1 MKTSIVHPGIVYPCL
16 ALLAAAAALVV
27 PVDAAAE
34 SCSVPPSSAM
44 SLSDSRDGVYVTRW
58 CSDQSQINSL
68 WNGLSLD
75 ADLWDE
81 GWGYDNVCDPQLFL
95 PRLLNAAFN
104 VTKVQEIS
112 RHFGENNAPARRLWW
127 DFIKEREDDGY
138 EPKCCNDEPGLN
150 AAHFCCG
157 YSTNLCVK
165 WAYKIGAAVRSSTLV
180 HEATHEDE
188 GHVGDDECSNG
199 GSCDTYYGAYNAN
212 TMQINYLY
220 DAVSAYQIETVNNNP
235 QRKVTRFTS
244 GGAEMCAY
252 IPLWT
257 DSERGAGL
265 DQVSYRLNNNF
276 ASGSVFPKYS
286 DVDSIDDAYG
296 ASWTC
301 ANCDVGKYTFS
312 LANLGKNKACNEIAN
327 KANAGVNAANRAL
340 CSAFNG
346 KIAKAPGAAGYQ
358 TIANEL
364 YLGTK
369 SCLAYNPADLD
380 GYCSAQQ
387 AKAKHVSELDPY
399 GILADNGFEEELE
412 CAADYCRD
420 RFDAAWSSH
429 ANEPTWDDPLGC
441 LDLLCDDDTE
451 CRRRFLVY
459 KADPKKYH
467 PDKCTDMLLDCIEA
481 SPQTAQKNVPQW
493 REGVSPKLRLDAV
506 NASCQSTY
514 QMCRATEELARRLA
528 AMVLIERW
536 GPPGPGPVEDLRVD
550 PRVNPVDYA
559 FRQEVMQLGARLK
572 AGLGE
577 AQFAVELEALMR
589 HPEAM
594 AATFDASPATF
605 AALFGKQ
612 GFEATVGPQLA
623 RVTPSLAAA
632 EKLPGAKALLTKL
645 DQSRANFNKRS
656 PAQVQKT
663 LQDASRKLTPVQFEG
678 MVKALN
684 EATTPAQVEAALAK
698 AGP

>member
-1 MKTSIVHPGIVYPCL
+1 MKTTILYPSF
-16 ALLAAAAALVV
+16 ALLAAAAALAL

-34 SCSVPPSSAM
+34 TCSVPPSGAM
-44 SLSDSRDGVYVTRW
+44 SLSDSRDNIYVGRW
-58 CSDQSQINSL
+58 CSNQSTINSL

-127 DFIKEREDDGY
+127 DFVKEREDDGY

-165 WAYKIGAAVRSSTLV
+165 WAYKIGAAVRSSTLI

-188 GHVGDDECSNG
+188 GHVGDDECNNG
-199 GSCDTYYGAYNAN
+199 GSCDTHYGAYNAN

-220 DAVSAYQIETVNNNP
+220 DAVSAYQIEAVNGNQ

-244 GGAEMCAY
+244 GATEMCAY
-252 IPLWT
+252 IPLWN
-257 DSERGAGL
+257 DAERGAGL
-265 DQVSYRLNNNF
+265 DQISYRLNNNF

-286 DVDSIDDAYG
+286 DVDSVDTAYG

-364 YLGTK
+364 YLSTK
-369 SCLAYNPADLD
+369 PCLSYNQTDLD
-380 GYCSAQQ
+380 AYCSAQQ
-387 AKAKHVSELDPY
+387 AKAKTVNELDPY
-399 GILADNGFEEELE
+399 GILASNGFEEELA

-420 RFDAAWSSH
+420 RFDLAWQSH

-441 LDLLCDDDTE
+441 LDMLCDDDTE

-467 PDKCTDMLLDCIEA
+467 PDHCTDVLLDCMEA
-481 SPQTAQKNVPQW
+481 SPQTAQKSAPQW
-493 REGVSPKLRLDAV
+493 RGGMTPALRLDAV
-506 NASCQSTY
+506 NTSCQSSY
-514 QMCRATEELARRLA
+514 KLCLATEEMARRVA

-536 GPPGPGPVEDLRVD
+536 GPPGPGPVEDLRTN
-550 PRVNPVDYA
+550 PRVNPVDQA
-559 FRQEVMQLGARLK
+559 FRREFMALAARQK
-572 AGLGE
+572 AGLGD
-577 AQFAVELEALMR
+577 AQFTAELEALMR
-589 HPEAM
+589 HPEAI

-605 AALFGKQ
+605 AALFGQ
-612 GFEATVGPQLA
+612 EGFTAIVGPQLA
-623 RVTPSLAAA
+623 RVTPSFAAA
-632 EKLPGAKALLTKL
+632 EQIPAAKALLPALNQNRASFTKL
-645 DQSRANFNKRS
+645 GA
-656 PAQVQKT
+656 AQVQKT
-663 LQDASRKLTPVQFEG
+663 LQEASLKLTPEQFAG
-678 MVKALN
+678 VLKGLN
-684 EATTPAQVEAALAK
+684 QANTPAQVEAALAK

>member
-1 MKTSIVHPGIVYPCL
+1 MKSTTLYPGL
-16 ALLAAAAALVV
+16 ALLAAAAALAL
-27 PVDAAAE
+27 PHDAAAE
-34 SCSVPPSSAM
+34 SCAVPPSGAM
-44 SLSDSRDGVYVTRW
+44 SLSDSRDDVYVGKW
-58 CSDQSQINSL
+58 CTDQAKVDML

-81 GWGYDNVCDPQLFL
+81 GWGFSNVCDPQLFL

-104 VTKVQEIS
+104 LTRVQEIS

-127 DFIKEREDDGY
+127 DFVKEREDDGY
-138 EPKCCNDEPGLN
+138 EPRCCNDEPGLN
-150 AAHFCCG
+150 ATHYCCAT
-157 YSTNLCVK
+157 STDLCVK

-212 TMQINYLY
+212 TNQINYLY
-220 DAVSAYQIETVNNNP
+220 DAVSAYQIETVSGKV

-244 GGAEMCAY
+244 GGAELCSY
-252 IPLWT
+252 IPLWN
-257 DSERGAGL
+257 DAERGAGL
-265 DQVSYRLNNNF
+265 DQISYRLNNNF

-286 DVDSIDDAYG
+286 DVDSVDDAYG
-296 ASWTC
+296 ATWSC
-301 ANCDVGKYTFS
+301 ASCEPGKYTFS
-312 LANLGKNKACNEIAN
+312 LADLGKNKACNEIAN

-340 CSAFNG
+340 CSAFNT
-346 KIAKAPGAAGYQ
+346 KIAKAAGAAAYQ

-364 YLGTK
+364 YLNTK
-369 SCLAYNPADLD
+369 ACLSYNQADLD
-380 GYCSAQQ
+380 AYCSSQQ
-387 AKAKHVSELDPY
+387 AKAKTVDALDPY

-420 RFDAAWSSH
+420 RFDPAWTSH

-467 PDKCTDMLLDCIEA
+467 PDHCTDVYLDCIEA
-481 SPQTAQKNVPQW
+481 SPQTAQKNTPQW
-493 REGVSPKLRLDAV
+493 RDGLSPKLRVDAV

-514 QMCRATEELARRLA
+514 QFCRATEEMARRIA
-528 AMVLIERW
+528 GMVLIERW
-536 GPPGPGPVEDLRVD
+536 GPPGPGPAEDLRSN
-550 PRVNPVDYA
+550 PRVNPVERS
-559 FRQEVMQLGARLK
+559 FREALQALDARRK
-572 AGLGE
+572 AGLAE
-577 AQFAVELEALMR
+577 AQFTAELEELMR

-605 AALFGKQ
+605 AALFGQQ
-612 GFEATVGPQLA
+612 GFEQSVGPQLA
-623 RVTPSLAAA
+623 RVSPSRAAA
-632 EKLPGAKALLTKL
+632 EQLPAAKALLVKL
-645 DQSRANFNKRS
+645 DQARATLNKQGA
-656 PAQVQKT
+656 AQVQKT
-663 LQDASRKLTPVQFEG
+663 LQDASRKLAPAQFESL
-678 MVKALN
+678 VKALGQ
-684 EATTPAQVEAALAK
+684 ASTPAQVEAALAK

>member
-1 MKTSIVHPGIVYPCL
+1 MNTTILYPSL
-16 ALLAAAAALVV
+16 ALLAAAVALAL

-34 SCSVPPSSAM
+34 TCAVPPSGAM
-44 SLSDSRDGVYVTRW
+44 SLSDSRDDVYVGRW
-58 CSDQSQINSL
+58 CSSQSTINSL

-112 RHFGENNAPARRLWW
+112 RHFGEDNAPARRLWW
-127 DFIKEREDDGY
+127 DFIKAREGDGY

-150 AAHFCCG
+150 AAHYCCG

-188 GHVGDDECSNG
+188 GHVGDDECMNG
-199 GSCDTYYGAYNAN
+199 GSCDTWYGAYNAN

-220 DAVSAYQIETVNNNP
+220 DAVSAYQIETVNGQP
-235 QRKVTRFTS
+235 QRKVSRFTS

-252 IPLWT
+252 IPLWN
-257 DSERGAGL
+257 DGERSAGL
-265 DQVSYRLNNNF
+265 DQISYRLNNNF

-286 DVDSIDDAYG
+286 DVDTIDNAYG

-301 ANCDVGKYTFS
+301 ATCDVGKYTFS
-312 LANLGKNKACNEIAN
+312 LATLGQNKACNEIAN

-340 CSAFNG
+340 CTGFNG
-346 KIAKAPGAAGYQ
+346 KIAKAPGAAAYQ
-358 TIANEL
+358 TLVNEL
-364 YLGTK
+364 YMATK
-369 SCLAYNPADLD
+369 PCLLYSQADLD

-387 AKAKHVSELDPY
+387 AKAKTVAELDPY
-399 GILADNGFEEELE
+399 GILASNGFEEELE

-420 RFDAAWSSH
+420 RFDPAWTSH

-441 LDLLCDDDTE
+441 LDMLCDDDTE

-467 PDKCTDMLLDCIEA
+467 PDHCTDVLLDCIEA
-481 SPQTAQKNVPQW
+481 APQTAQKDASRW
-493 REGVSPKLRLDAV
+493 REGVPPALRRDAV
-506 NASCQSTY
+506 DASCQSGY
-514 QMCRATEELARRLA
+514 QLCRATEEVARRVA

-536 GPPGPGPVEDLRVD
+536 GPPGPGPIEDLRTD
-550 PRVNPVDYA
+550 PRVNPVDRA
-559 FRQEVMQLGARLK
+559 FRQELLGLAARQQ
-572 AGLGE
+572 AGLAE
-577 AQFAVELEALMR
+577 AQFTAELENLMR
-589 HPEAM
+589 LPAAM
-594 AATFDASPATF
+594 AATFDAGPATF
-605 AALFGKQ
+605 AALFGQQ
-612 GFEATVGPQLA
+612 GFAAIVGPQLG

-632 EKLPGAKALLTKL
+632 EKLPAAKALLAKL
-645 DQSRANFNKRS
+645 EQSRATFNKLGA
-656 PAQVQKT
+656 AQLQKT
-663 LQDASRKLTPVQFEG
+663 LQDASRKLTPEQFEG
-678 MVKALN
+678 MVKALAK
-684 EATTPAQVEAALAK
+684 ATTPAQIEAALAK

>member
-1 MKTSIVHPGIVYPCL
+1 MKTTILYPSL
-16 ALLAAAAALVV
+16 ALLAAAAAALAL

-34 SCSVPPSSAM
+34 TCSVPPSGAM
-44 SLSDSRDGVYVTRW
+44 SLSDSRDDIYVGRW
-58 CSDQSQINSL
+58 CSSQSTIDSL

-75 ADLWDE
+75 ANLWDE

-127 DFIKEREDDGY
+127 DFVKEREGDGY

-188 GHVGDDECSNG
+188 GHVGDDECMNG
-199 GSCDTYYGAYNAN
+199 GSCDTHYGAYNAN

-220 DAVSAYQIETVNNNP
+220 DAVSAYQIETVNGNP

-244 GGAEMCAY
+244 GATEMCAY
-252 IPLWT
+252 IPLWN
-257 DSERGAGL
+257 DAERGAGL
-265 DQVSYRLNNNF
+265 DQISYRLNNNF

-286 DVDSIDDAYG
+286 DVDSVDNAYG

-301 ANCDVGKYTFS
+301 ANCDVSKYTFS

-358 TIANEL
+358 TLANEL
-364 YLGTK
+364 YLSTK
-369 SCLAYNPADLD
+369 SCLLYNPADLD
-380 GYCSAQQ
+380 AYCSAQQ
-387 AKAKHVSELDPY
+387 AKAKTVSELDPY
-399 GILADNGFEEELE
+399 GILASNGFEEELE

-420 RFDAAWSSH
+420 RFDLAWQSHSS
-429 ANEPTWDDPLGC
+429 EPTWDDPLGC
-441 LDLLCDDDTE
+441 LDMLCDDDTE

-467 PDKCTDMLLDCIEA
+467 PDHCNDVLLDCIEA
-481 SPQTAQKNVPQW
+481 SPQTAQKTAPQW
-493 REGVSPKLRLDAV
+493 RGGMSPALRQDAV
-506 NASCQSTY
+506 NASCQSSY
-514 QMCRATEELARRLA
+514 KLCRATEEMARRVA

-536 GPPGPGPVEDLRVD
+536 GPPGPGPVEDLRTN
-550 PRVNPVDYA
+550 PRVNPVDQS
-559 FRQEVMQLGARLK
+559 FRREFMALAARQK
-572 AGLGE
+572 AGLSD
-577 AQFAVELEALMR
+577 AQFTAELEALMR

-605 AALFGKQ
+605 AALFGQ
-612 GFEATVGPQLA
+612 QDFTAIVGPQLA
-623 RVTPSLAAA
+623 RVSPSFAAA
-632 EKLPGAKALLTKL
+632 EQIPAAKALLPAL
-645 DQSRANFNKRS
+645 NQSRASFTKLGA
-656 PAQVQKT
+656 AQVQKT
-663 LQDASRKLTPVQFEG
+663 LQEASIKLTPEQFAG
-678 MVKALN
+678 VLKGLDQAN
-684 EATTPAQVEAALAK
+684 TPAQVEAALAK

>member
-1 MKTSIVHPGIVYPCL
+1 MKPTIVYSSV
-16 ALLAAAAALVV
+16 ALLAAAAALVA

-34 SCSVPPSSAM
+34 TCAVPPSSAM
-44 SLSDSRDGVYVTRW
+44 SLSDSRDDVYVARW
-58 CSDQSQINSL
+58 CSDQSTINSL

-127 DFIKEREDDGY
+127 DFVKEREDDGY

-165 WAYKIGAAVRSSTLV
+165 WAYKIGAAVRSSTLI

-220 DAVSAYQIETVNNNP
+220 DAVSAYQIETVNGAP
-235 QRKVTRFTS
+235 QRKVTRFNA

-252 IPLWT
+252 IPLWN
-257 DSERGAGL
+257 DAERGAGL
-265 DQVSYRLNNNF
+265 DQISYRLNNNF
-276 ASGSVFPKYS
+276 ASGSVFPKYA
-286 DVDSIDDAYG
+286 DVDTVDTAYG

-301 ANCDVGKYTFS
+301 ASCDVGAYTFS
-312 LANLGKNKACNEIAN
+312 LATLGKNKACNEIAN

-340 CSAFNG
+340 CSGFNG
-346 KIAKAPGAAGYQ
+346 KIAKAPGAAAYQ
-358 TIANEL
+358 TLANEL
-364 YLGTK
+364 YLATK
-369 SCLAYNPADLD
+369 PCLGYNPADLD
-380 GYCSAQQ
+380 AYCSAQQ
-387 AKAKHVSELDPY
+387 AKAKTVSELDPN
-399 GILADNGFEEELE
+399 GILASNGFEEELN
-412 CAADYCRD
+412 CAADYCQD
-420 RFDAAWSSH
+420 RFDPAWQSH

-441 LDLLCDDDTE
+441 LDMLCDDDTE

-459 KADPKKYH
+459 KADPRKYH
-467 PDKCTDMLLDCIEA
+467 PDHCTDVLLDCVES
-481 SPQTAQKNVPQW
+481 SPQAAQKEPQRW
-493 REGVSPKLRLDAV
+493 REGTSPALRLDAV
-506 NASCQSTY
+506 NASCQASY
-514 QMCRATEELARRLA
+514 KLCRATEEMARRLA

-536 GPPGPGPVEDLRVD
+536 GPPGPGPVEDRRAD
-550 PRVNPVDYA
+550 PRINPVDQA
-559 FRQEVMQLGARLK
+559 FRQELLTLAARQK

-577 AQFAVELEALMR
+577 AQFSAELEGLMR
-589 HPEAM
+589 HPEAI

-605 AALFGKQ
+605 AALFGQQ
-612 GFEATVGPQLA
+612 GFAAIVGPQLA
-623 RVTPSLAAA
+623 RVAPSRAAVEA
-632 EKLPGAKALLTKL
+632 LPAAKPLLQQL
-645 DQSRANFNKRS
+645 DQARASFVKLG
-656 PAQVQKT
+656 AVQVQKA
-663 LQDASRKLTPVQFEG
+663 LQDASQKLSPEQLGGVL
-678 MVKALN
+678 KALN
-684 EATTPAQVEAALAK
+684 AASTPAQIEAALAK
-698 AGP
+698 AGR